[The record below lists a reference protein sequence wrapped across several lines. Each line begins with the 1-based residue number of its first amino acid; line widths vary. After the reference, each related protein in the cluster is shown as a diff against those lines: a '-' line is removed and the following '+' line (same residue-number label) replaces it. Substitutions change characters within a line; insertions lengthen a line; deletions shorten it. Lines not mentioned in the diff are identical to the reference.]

1 MYLYFPDFQKLVN
14 RQHIV
19 LKHEVKN
26 IQDRLDIIMS
36 LQEKMNERLQGCVSA
51 DITEDSFDNTITR
64 VDTVTDLNDLED
76 KLLNDTVFKKK
87 LVLITYCITFKFYK
101 IIIIEFY
108 LICRLNSYLVIE
120 DRMCLKL

>member
-51 DITEDSFDNTITR
+51 DNTEDSFDNTITR

-87 LVLITYCITFKFYK
+87 LVLITNCITFKLYK

-108 LICRLNSYLVIE
+108 LICRLKSYLVIE